1 MKLQKVGK
9 IVCSYCTH
17 NVLSAL
23 LMAVSAVP
31 RHTLCKRTLQELISN
46 MSNSKQIVKNAPVLN
61 LKAICESVVILADF
75 SKGSLSFVTV
85 RVSTL

>member
-1 MKLQKVGK
+1 MGK
-9 IVCSYCTH
+9 IVCNYCTH

-46 MSNSKQIVKNAPVLN
+46 MSNSKQIVKNVPVLN
-61 LKAICESVVILADF
+61 IKAMCEGVAILADF
-75 SKGSLSFVTV
+75 RKAV
-85 RVSTL
+85 